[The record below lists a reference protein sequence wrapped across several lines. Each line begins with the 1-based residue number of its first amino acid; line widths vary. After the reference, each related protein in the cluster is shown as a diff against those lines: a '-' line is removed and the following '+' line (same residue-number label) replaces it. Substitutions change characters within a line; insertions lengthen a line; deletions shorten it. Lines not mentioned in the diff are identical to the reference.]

1 MYSYPQK
8 RQMELQLRVGDGQGK
23 IFFRRFLV
31 GFTAAF
37 ACFTAIACQQQL
49 NPSHLNTTSASRT
62 KNIFGLFIAKTD
74 VNTVVEGN
82 NAFALDLYSQLRKE
96 KGNLF
101 FSPYSLSTALAMTYA
116 GAKGET
122 ATEMAKVLHFNLEP
136 ERLHPGFATLIG
148 DMNPGNHDQYQL
160 IQANRLWGQKGYGF
174 LNTFLKVTKDNY
186 GAGLEQVDF
195 NAREKTTRTIN
206 DWVAKQTQNK
216 IQDILAPGSI
226 DSNTRLVL
234 TNAIYFKGTWRS
246 QFQGQHT
253 SDRPF
258 NVTAT
263 QQVNFP
269 MMGQISSFQAGYTE
283 VEGLQVLEMP
293 YVGDR
298 ISMIIL
304 LPEKIDGLTELEQ
317 QLTPKNLQK
326 WLRLLSH
333 PKVAIVLPKFK
344 IESSLLLKPLL
355 SEMGMPLAFSSQAD
369 FSTMNKKEKLFIS
382 EVIQKTV
389 VAVDEEGTEATAAT
403 AVPIRTLG
411 SDRSQKKIKL
421 FLANHPFIF
430 LIRDRQSDSI
440 LFLGRVVNP
449 LK

>member
-136 ERLHPGFATLIG
+136 ERLHLGFATLIG

-216 IQDILAPGSI
+216 IQDILSPGSI

-246 QFQGQHT
+246 QFEPGFTH
-253 SDRPF
+253 DMPF
-258 NVTAT
+258 
-263 QQVNFP
+263 
-269 MMGQISSFQAGYTE
+269 YTE
-283 VEGLQVLEMP
+283 TGEIKVPTMRQESRFRGASVDNLILLEMP

-298 ISMIIL
+298 LSMVFL
-304 LPEKIDGLTELEQ
+304 LPKETDGLAELEQ
-317 QLTPKNLQK
+317 QLTPKNLEK
-326 WLRLLSH
+326 WLSSLPSK
-333 PKVAIVLPKFK
+333 PKSIEVMLPKFK
-344 IESSLLLKPLL
+344 FTSTFELNQIFSD
-355 SEMGMPLAFSSQAD
+355 MGMPLAFSKAD
-369 FSTMNKKEKLFIS
+369 FSGMNGNQDLSLSK
-382 EVIQKTV
+382 VVHKTFV
-389 VAVDEEGTEATAAT
+389 NVDENGTEAAAAT
-403 AVPIRTLG
+403 ASGLSMSKDIHFFWVNR
-411 SDRSQKKIKL
+411 
-421 FLANHPFIF
+421 PFIF